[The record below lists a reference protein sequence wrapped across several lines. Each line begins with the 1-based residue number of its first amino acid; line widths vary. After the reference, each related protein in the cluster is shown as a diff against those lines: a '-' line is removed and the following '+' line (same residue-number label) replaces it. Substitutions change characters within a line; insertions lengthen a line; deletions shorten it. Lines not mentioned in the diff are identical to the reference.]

1 MNIQIATSG
10 NITDFKGDV
19 IILPCDTEL
28 TYTKSFAPDP
38 KYPLFHESKKSLMKG
53 VFEKAGKELVRELTT
68 IGSCEIGN
76 AVITKGY
83 ELKVGNVIFMPL
95 TDHRNEDTRISY
107 VDLHQSLRNAFTMAE
122 IYKAKSIAIGAIK
135 IPQGKKSVT
144 DFISKTLKQFWED
157 KSEPKLI
164 SNDEIEDIVVAVL
177 RDFEKSTISSLC
189 IYKYSK

>member
-10 NITDFKGDV
+10 DITDFKGDV

-28 TYTKSFAPDP
+28 TYTKSFSPNS
-38 KYPLFHESKKSLMKG
+38 KYPLFHESKKSLMKS

-68 IGSCEIGN
+68 IGTCEIGN

-83 ELKVGNVIFMPL
+83 DLKVGNVIFMPL
-95 TDHRNEDTRISY
+95 TDYKREEIRISY

-122 IYKAKSIAIGAIK
+122 IYKAKSIAIGAIN
-135 IPQGKKSVT
+135 IPQGKKGFT
-144 DFISKTLKQFWED
+144 NLIEKIFKQFWDD
-157 KSEPKLI
+157 KSEPKMI

-177 RDFEKSTISSLC
+177 KDFEKSTISSLC

>member
-38 KYPLFHESKKSLMKG
+38 KYPLFHESKKSLIKS
-53 VFEKAGKELVRELTT
+53 VFEKASKELVRELTT
-68 IGSCEIGN
+68 IGFCEIGN
-76 AVITKGY
+76 VVITKGY
-83 ELKVGNVIFMPL
+83 DLKVGNVIFMPL
-95 TDHRNEDTRISY
+95 TDHRNEETKISNI
-107 VDLHQSLRNAFTMAE
+107 DLHQSLRNAFTMAE
-122 IYKAKSIAIGAIK
+122 IYKARSIAIGAIK
-135 IPQGKKSVT
+135 IPQGKKGFT
-144 DFISKTLKQFWED
+144 NLIEKTFKQFWED
-157 KSEPKLI
+157 KSQPKMI
-164 SNDEIEDIVVAVL
+164 SNDEIEDIVVSVL